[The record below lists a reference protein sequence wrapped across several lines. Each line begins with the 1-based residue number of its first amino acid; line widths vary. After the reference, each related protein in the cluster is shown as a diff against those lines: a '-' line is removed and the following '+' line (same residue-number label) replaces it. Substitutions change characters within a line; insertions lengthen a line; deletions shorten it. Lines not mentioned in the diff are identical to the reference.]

1 MAYNNYGRGNG
12 SNSRGNNRTEEK
24 KKATYPLDMSVDG
37 AERVMEFLSNAGPG
51 AMVTTSQIRKF
62 LTAVNAVSG
71 KVDSYKAGRTTD
83 EIGTLSAELQG
94 EVKYLKVKLAYQVGR
109 GDQRVKAF
117 VTETSLVEAI
127 DSIGSSVKKYE
138 EFARYV
144 EALIAFH
151 KYYGGRDK

>member
-1 MAYNNYGRGNG
+1 MD
-12 SNSRGNNRTEEK
+12 K
-24 KKATYPLDMSVDG
+24 VDQ
-37 AERVMEFLSNAGPG
+37 AQQVMEKLSRKKDKWGKS

-71 KVDSYKAGRTTD
+71 KVDSYKAGRTTE

-94 EVKYLKVKLAYQVGR
+94 EIKYLKVKLAYQVGR
-109 GDQRVKAF
+109 AAGKFGNPVEDFVK
-117 VTETSLVEAI
+117 EARLIEEI